1 MDGNRALRRLK
12 RLIKRIGNK
21 RRRRFLK
28 QSLERNPDE
37 AHDDIYFFDHDSSRP
52 WNGADR
58 DRKRRDAES
67 PPT

>member
-28 QSLERNPDE
+28 RRLEEDPDD
-37 AHDDIYFFDHDSSRP
+37 AHADIYDFGNDSSRP
-52 WNGADR
+52 WNGKDR
-58 DRKRRDAES
+58 DRKRRD
-67 PPT
+67 

>member
-28 QSLERNPDE
+28 RRLEEDPDD
-37 AHDDIYFFDHDSSRP
+37 AHADVYSFEHDSSRP
-52 WNGADR
+52 WNGKDR
-58 DRKRRDAES
+58 DRKRRSAE
-67 PPT
+67 